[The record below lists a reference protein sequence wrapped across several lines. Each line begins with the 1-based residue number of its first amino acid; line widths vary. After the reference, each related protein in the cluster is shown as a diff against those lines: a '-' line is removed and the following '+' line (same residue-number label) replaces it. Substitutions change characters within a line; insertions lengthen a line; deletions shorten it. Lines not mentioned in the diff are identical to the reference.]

1 MNIKR
6 RLYLLLLLIFLVIM
20 AGSTGYY
27 LIFGGKPRFMDCIY
41 MTVVSLTTVG
51 YGEVIEV
58 TGNIPAQI
66 FTMILITF
74 GMGIILY
81 GISTMTAIIVEGELT
96 GILRKKRML
105 KEIQKLKNHVIVC
118 GGGETGRPVLIELAK
133 NKEPMVLI
141 EQEEENIERCQS
153 IENLLYIR
161 GDATDDENLM
171 AAGIESASGI
181 IIALPADKDNL
192 YVTMTARMLNKR
204 IRIVSRMIDQ
214 KLEAKLKMAGA
225 DRVVSPNTIGALR
238 MASEMI
244 RPTVV
249 DFLDSMLRSSRGN
262 LRIHQLTVTEGSGLA
277 GKTLRESGLKDKF
290 DLLVLGAK
298 QKSEDIRFNP
308 SPSET
313 LGAGMTLIVMGEVE
327 NIARARKAL

>member
-1 MNIKR
+1 
-6 RLYLLLLLIFLVIM
+6 
-20 AGSTGYY
+20 
-27 LIFGGKPRFMDCIY
+27 MDCVY

-51 YGEVIEV
+51 YGEVIEI

-66 FTMILITF
+66 FTMILIIF

-96 GILRKKRML
+96 GILRKKRMI
-105 KEIQKLKNHVIVC
+105 KEIQKLKNHIIVC
-118 GGGETGRPVLIELAK
+118 GGGETGRPVLSELAK
-133 NKEPMVLI
+133 NKEPVVLI
-141 EQEEENIERCQS
+141 EQEEENIERCKS
-153 IENLLYIR
+153 IENLLYIQ

-171 AAGIESASGI
+171 AAGIENASGI

-192 YVTMTARMLNKR
+192 YVTMTARMLNKK

-262 LRIHQLTVTEGSGLA
+262 LRIHQITVSESSGLA
-277 GKTLRESGLKDKF
+277 GKKLNESGIKDRF

-298 QKSEDIRFNP
+298 HEKEDIKFNP
-308 SPSET
+308 SPLET
-313 LGAGMTLIVMGEVE
+313 LDVGMTLIVMGEVE
-327 NIARARKAL
+327 NIARARKVF

>member
-1 MNIKR
+1 
-6 RLYLLLLLIFLVIM
+6 
-20 AGSTGYY
+20 
-27 LIFGGKPRFMDCIY
+27 MDCVY

-81 GISTMTAIIVEGELT
+81 GISTMTAMIIEGELT
-96 GILRKKRML
+96 GILRKKKML
-105 KEIQKLKNHVIVC
+105 KEIQKLRNHIILC

-133 NKEPMVLI
+133 NKEPVVLV
-141 EQEEENIERCQS
+141 EQEQEHIDRCKT
-153 IENLLYIR
+153 IENLLYIQ
-161 GDATDDENLM
+161 GDATDDENLL
-171 AAGIESASGI
+171 AAGIEYASGI
-181 IIALPADKDNL
+181 ISALPTDKDNL
-192 YVTMTARMLNKR
+192 YITMTARMLNKR

-214 KLEAKLKMAGA
+214 KLEPKLKMAGA

-262 LRIHQLTVTEGSGLA
+262 LRIHQILVSEKSGVA
-277 GKTLRESGLKDKF
+277 GKNLSESGLKDQF

-298 QKSEDIRFNP
+298 YQKEDIKFNP

-313 LGAGMTLIVMGEVE
+313 LDVGMTLIVMGEVD
-327 NIARARKAL
+327 NIARAKKMF